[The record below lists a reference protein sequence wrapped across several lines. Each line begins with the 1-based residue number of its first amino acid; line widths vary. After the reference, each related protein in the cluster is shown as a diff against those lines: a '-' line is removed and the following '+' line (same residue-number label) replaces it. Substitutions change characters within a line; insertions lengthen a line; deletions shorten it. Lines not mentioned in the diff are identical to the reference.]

1 MVELKYLKIAEYF
14 SNSMSFYVFDFYIG
28 RTNVKR
34 PHADIAQ

>member
-14 SNSMSFYVFDFYIG
+14 SNSMSFYVFDSYIG
-28 RTNVKR
+28 HTNERR